1 MAGHLL
7 LHLEHLVSVQDRSWA
22 RVRGYLYPHR
32 FSMGAPRYCLISSIW
47 IHSVYVMEGERRSA
61 QELLEEANREVRRM
75 EWLAE
80 RERAPARVVMALGA
94 PRAQM
99 LPPVPYPRWGIRPEE
114 QLVRF
119 NHRIDPM
126 QRIPPAPVQDVTAA
140 ATLARLRQ
148 DAEVEAED
156 RLLVLAEA
164 GDQCVRR
171 GEEWNHR
178 HGSGR

>member
-1 MAGHLL
+1 MEALRYF
-7 LHLEHLVSVQDRSWA
+7 LVS
-22 RVRGYLYPHR
+22 PN
-32 FSMGAPRYCLISSIW
+32 W
-47 IHSVYVMEGERRSA
+47 IHSACVMEGERRSA

-80 RERAPARVVMALGA
+80 RERPPARVVMALGA
-94 PRAQM
+94 PRPQV
-99 LPPVPYPRWGIRPEE
+99 LPPVPYPRWGIRPED

-148 DAEVEAED
+148 DAEVEAESQ
-156 RLLVLAEA
+156 LLVLAEA
-164 GDQCVRR
+164 GDHCVRR
-171 GEEWNHR
+171 GEEMWNHR
-178 HGSGR
+178 HGNGR